1 MDEGAKKA
9 IKLRAKKAKERIKY
23 HENVNKTNED
33 NTTCA
38 EQKVAV
44 ENARNNARDM
54 NVVATRTAT
63 DTKVFRGAT
72 KSKANTV
79 AVKSELVKPRIEID
93 DDEKLE
99 AIEGNKM
106 GVVSTRVVRNF
117 VIVSVRGE
125 HWHAFIAFAKSA
137 RAFAHFTVRA

>member
-23 HENVNKTNED
+23 HGNVNKTNED
-33 NTTCA
+33 DTTCA

-72 KSKANTV
+72 KSNKANTV

-106 GVVSTRVVRNF
+106 GVVSARLVTVVIIMR
-117 VIVSVRGE
+117 S
-125 HWHAFIAFAKSA
+125 
-137 RAFAHFTVRA
+137 